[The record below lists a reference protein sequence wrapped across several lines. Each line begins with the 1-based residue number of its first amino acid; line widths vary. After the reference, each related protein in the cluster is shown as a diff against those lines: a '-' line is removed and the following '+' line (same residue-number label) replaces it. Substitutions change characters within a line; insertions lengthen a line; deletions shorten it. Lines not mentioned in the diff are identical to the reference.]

1 MCTELYKGCS
11 TINLTY
17 LRGLAKREEK
27 ETFLKRYCPIRTM
40 GYLFIRISKII
51 IILSLLNMDRMGY
64 LDTIL
69 ASNFGE
75 VKTDNKE

>member
-1 MCTELYKGCS
+1 
-11 TINLTY
+11 
-17 LRGLAKREEK
+17 
-27 ETFLKRYCPIRTM
+27 M

-51 IILSLLNMDRMGY
+51 IILSLLNMDRMEY